1 MTDFNDAATNQALL
15 VLIKRAELEVDR
27 MRVTGGLTTNEATLS
42 SLSEDI
48 DSLQQAIEYLRP
60 KVIDEPR
67 PSAAVNFINQ
77 MRLTL

>member
-27 MRVTGGLTTNEATLS
+27 MRVTGGLITNEATLS

-48 DSLQQAIEYLRP
+48 DSLQQAIE
-60 KVIDEPR
+60 
-67 PSAAVNFINQ
+67 
-77 MRLTL
+77 